1 MHEYFKL
8 KNWKNS
14 FLHFQ
19 ICHLTVYGQFFG
31 KTLHLFLFRF
41 QFSIKE
47 SNFANIWIRKFSMNV
62 LNIKLKC
69 LRWNYNTPCMNI
81 SGVLICLF
89 PWLTLPL
96 PRPIFIIR
104 TSFLFS
110 LYSQF
115 LLTNSILWGCSLNS
129 DSHRNY
135 KNIFLWAVWLRVT
148 AKWPVRSNG
157 LYYSRF
163 SVCSCIS
170 NTRVIFRDTG
180 SVPKEITFC
189 QLTKWPVRSNSVYSS
204 RFSVSSC
211 ILKYTSNILR
221 HRKCSQGNN
230 VL

>member
-1 MHEYFKL
+1 
-8 KNWKNS
+8 
-14 FLHFQ
+14 
-19 ICHLTVYGQFFG
+19 
-31 KTLHLFLFRF
+31 
-41 QFSIKE
+41 
-47 SNFANIWIRKFSMNV
+47 
-62 LNIKLKC
+62 
-69 LRWNYNTPCMNI
+69 MNI
-81 SGVLICLF
+81 SGVLISLF

-96 PRPIFIIR
+96 PRQIFIIR
-104 TSFLFS
+104 TSCLFS

-157 LYYSRF
+157 LYYGRF

-189 QLTKWPVRSNSVYSS
+189 QLTKWPVRSNSVCTLVDLACPLV
-204 RFSVSSC
+204 FSNTRVIFFVTGSVPEEITFC
-211 ILKYTSNILR
+211 KLAVDVYTKELYIIELEILKAMAYRELIL
-221 HRKCSQGNN
+221 NWE
-230 VL
+230 LP

>member
-1 MHEYFKL
+1 
-8 KNWKNS
+8 
-14 FLHFQ
+14 
-19 ICHLTVYGQFFG
+19 
-31 KTLHLFLFRF
+31 
-41 QFSIKE
+41 
-47 SNFANIWIRKFSMNV
+47 
-62 LNIKLKC
+62 
-69 LRWNYNTPCMNI
+69 MNI

-104 TSFLFS
+104 TSCLFS

-148 AKWPVRSNG
+148 AKWAVRSNG

>member
-1 MHEYFKL
+1 MHEYFRCPHL
-8 KNWKNS
+8 PVSLTHIAAATANIHYKN
-14 FLHFQ
+14 
-19 ICHLTVYGQFFG
+19 QFF
-31 KTLHLFLFRF
+31 
-41 QFSIKE
+41 I
-47 SNFANIWIRKFSMNV
+47 
-62 LNIKLKC
+62 
-69 LRWNYNTPCMNI
+69 
-81 SGVLICLF
+81 
-89 PWLTLPL
+89 LTLL
-96 PRPIFIIR
+96 SV
-104 TSFLFS
+104 SFNKFN
-110 LYSQF
+110 F
-115 LLTNSILWGCSLNS
+115 VGCSLNS

-148 AKWPVRSNG
+148 AKWAVRSNG

-230 VL
+230 VLSVSRRCLHKGTVHNWTGNIEGDGLQRVYF

>member
-1 MHEYFKL
+1 MD
-8 KNWKNS
+8 
-14 FLHFQ
+14 
-19 ICHLTVYGQFFG
+19 
-31 KTLHLFLFRF
+31 
-41 QFSIKE
+41 
-47 SNFANIWIRKFSMNV
+47 
-62 LNIKLKC
+62 
-69 LRWNYNTPCMNI
+69 I

-115 LLTNSILWGCSLNS
+115 LLTNSICEAVHWIQT
-129 DSHRNY
+129 HTEIT
-135 KNIFLWAVWLRVT
+135 KIFFLWAVWLRVT
-148 AKWPVRSNG
+148 AKWAVRSNG

-204 RFSVSSC
+204 RFSVSSF

-221 HRKCSQGNN
+221 HRKCSHGNN